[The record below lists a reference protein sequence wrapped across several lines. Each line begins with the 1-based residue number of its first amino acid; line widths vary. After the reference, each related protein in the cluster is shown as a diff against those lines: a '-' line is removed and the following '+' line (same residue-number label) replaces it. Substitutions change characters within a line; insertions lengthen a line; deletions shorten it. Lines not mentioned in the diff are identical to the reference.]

1 MGKSPTTMVVK
12 TGAATSKKRKA
23 GAEADREDA
32 LAEFDEKSMEIVD
45 TKRLSAALSSN
56 GSNTKMTVVNIIVLD
71 PSCKVILVATGSE
84 VELACQVR
92 DDLEARGIGAD
103 VVSMPCMELY
113 EAQEEAYKHEILPN
127 DPSIL
132 KVSIEAG
139 ENVTPA
145 QAKAAAAREVESK
158 DVGAAAEEAGGNP
171 AEDADADGASGGA
184 GESGSSGS
192 AGASGGAD
200 MDGASGPAPCPTA
213 ASGPGGA
220 AAEAA
225 QAAGGGGLLAHPLP
239 APYNPN
245 TPCAAAARANA
256 KAVSQ
261 GTAADAD
268 AAAAAPAG
276 ASGAAAAPAAPVAN
290 FFFLETQDGALAH
303 ARSRLRGRSQARAA
317 ARAAQAMS
325 TSMVMSMGHRLG
337 GRASVQAHMH
347 AAMWAWQLSA
357 MQQQQQQQMLS
368 KGPNDD
374 IKAVKRGLLK
384 IKAEIRCKDMGE
396 ATAVATRLND
406 ANSEP
411 MRFQLMLKTLGLNVR
426 RFRMPRIARIEDAAP
441 PPYLTRAQMQAK
453 IISDRRT
460 FTDKLLEAQ
469 NKLSTAANADT
480 VDDYKGAVSA
490 LTEDID
496 LLQHGLDM
504 KTKMQHNQAIMNHLE
519 NLADETMKKEIA
531 NRERTANRKQ
541 AVTDA
546 MLTCVKAAHT
556 EYEQRASQLLEAR
569 AKLNVLMGE
578 TKTATAAAKA
588 AQARLF
594 TDAFVTTRMDVSL
607 RLRREIKKGV
617 GGCGGGMQEEEQR
630 SSLWLCVCVCFRL
643 VSVLTPA
650 LCPLVSLSLPFCPP
664 PPPPPQLMT
673 RFATAAALYRRF
685 VDLAGNRLEHL
696 KRKVDAMDEA
706 VGKVPTMM
714 PNCGLD
720 KRSFNDSVG
729 LGDAKLVKAED
740 EAASKA
746 TSAFELK
753 KHLPCIAKKLGVHED
768 PAEIPDLYPTYCT
781 LVPGEGDPKKAA
793 EKEDKE
799 FASLKTPGGGKALS
813 AAPSSPEGGQGEGA
827 SGDSGAS
834 GGASG
839 GAVGA
844 DDAMG
849 SSGGGSSGGSGASGA
864 GGASSESVEDQAAK
878 EAAQLAGGDDVTGQ
892 DMGE

>member
-1 MGKSPTTMVVK
+1 
-12 TGAATSKKRKA
+12 
-23 GAEADREDA
+23 
-32 LAEFDEKSMEIVD
+32 
-45 TKRLSAALSSN
+45 
-56 GSNTKMTVVNIIVLD
+56 
-71 PSCKVILVATGSE
+71 
-84 VELACQVR
+84 
-92 DDLEARGIGAD
+92 
-103 VVSMPCMELY
+103 
-113 EAQEEAYKHEILPN
+113 
-127 DPSIL
+127 
-132 KVSIEAG
+132 
-139 ENVTPA
+139 
-145 QAKAAAAREVESK
+145 
-158 DVGAAAEEAGGNP
+158 
-171 AEDADADGASGGA
+171 
-184 GESGSSGS
+184 
-192 AGASGGAD
+192 
-200 MDGASGPAPCPTA
+200 
-213 ASGPGGA
+213 
-220 AAEAA
+220 
-225 QAAGGGGLLAHPLP
+225 
-239 APYNPN
+239 
-245 TPCAAAARANA
+245 
-256 KAVSQ
+256 
-261 GTAADAD
+261 
-268 AAAAAPAG
+268 
-276 ASGAAAAPAAPVAN
+276 
-290 FFFLETQDGALAH
+290 
-303 ARSRLRGRSQARAA
+303 
-317 ARAAQAMS
+317 MS

-357 MQQQQQQQMLS
+357 MQQQQQQQQMLS

-426 RFRMPRIARIEDAAP
+426 RFRMPRIARIEDAAA

-594 TDAFVTTRMDVSL
+594 TDAFVTTRMD
-607 RLRREIKKGV
+607 
-617 GGCGGGMQEEEQR
+617 
-630 SSLWLCVCVCFRL
+630 
-643 VSVLTPA
+643 
-650 LCPLVSLSLPFCPP
+650 
-664 PPPPPQLMT
+664 LMT

-892 DMGE
+892 DMGK